1 MLLWV
6 SELLSA
12 PDPLCVPEMFA
23 GSLACWRDGGEDS
36 APCCFHPPPNPW
48 ALPLTPVAFWPPLVG
63 VLADP
68 PLLGVG
74 AGGWAGARR
83 GTPV

>member
-23 GSLACWRDGGEDS
+23 GSLACWRDRGEDS
-36 APCCFHPPPNPW
+36 APCCFHPPPQ
-48 ALPLTPVAFWPPLVG
+48 PLGPASDTRGL
-63 VLADP
+63 LAAP
-68 PLLGVG
+68 
-74 AGGWAGARR
+74 GGGP
-83 GTPV
+83 G